1 MSGCARRGV
10 YRVMVHC
17 GEGSEVSDAISPSLS
32 FIFLYGPLLPL
43 LLLEGFDEIGD
54 INILG
59 QFP

>member
-1 MSGCARRGV
+1 
-10 YRVMVHC
+10 MVHC